1 MFANEVLI
9 CFALPLHL
17 GLHRVYH
24 IFTTLIHQG
33 ARPALRLRGIK
44 GKPRSVSTPEAAM
57 FSWRRSD
64 SAVVDIAA

>member
-24 IFTTLIHQG
+24 LFTTLIHQG
-33 ARPALRLRGIK
+33 ALPPAQRCGLGVSRPSECLYASE
-44 GKPRSVSTPEAAM
+44 PT
-57 FSWRRSD
+57 
-64 SAVVDIAA
+64 